1 MIEGIGVAASLLVL
15 VSFLFEKQETVR
27 KINIFGAL
35 LFVFYGLLIDAFSVW
50 FLNGVLI
57 LIHLFYLLRGDK
69 YDGIDYSDK

>member
-1 MIEGIGVAASLLVL
+1 MTEVIGVAASLLVL

-35 LFVFYGLLIDAFSVW
+35 LFVLYGLLLGAFSIW